1 MLPSGPLILDRN
13 TTSACVALRVI
24 DNPAQQ
30 GDLTTRLGLKIE
42 DPQFRITSNN
52 ATITFL
58 DQPGQCPLSL
68 ILILHRNLQPRGKE
82 CILKP
87 QQSEEYHQ
95 GRLNVIKNGISLHAA
110 VTFIAVIITVL
121 ILKLF

>member
-68 ILILHRNLQPRGKE
+68 ILIGILLSLRLRFRGGWVKGRGFVKKRGFA
-82 CILKP
+82 CIIMKYLP
-87 QQSEEYHQ
+87 
-95 GRLNVIKNGISLHAA
+95 LISALS
-110 VTFIAVIITVL
+110 FFPL
-121 ILKLF
+121 

>member
-68 ILILHRNLQPRGKE
+68 ILIGILLSLKSRGKE

-87 QQSEEYHQ
+87 QQGQTKCNKKTEYLCMQ
-95 GRLNVIKNGISLHAA
+95 LLLS
-110 VTFIAVIITVL
+110 
-121 ILKLF
+121 